1 MLVIQYQLQRLL
13 QLENRRG
20 AIFQFSYFIYTY
32 SYMTSEINGFAVVDS
47 VRASVVEEPPD
58 KNENVMKVNDE

>member
-1 MLVIQYQLQRLL
+1 
-13 QLENRRG
+13 
-20 AIFQFSYFIYTY
+20 
-32 SYMTSEINGFAVVDS
+32 MTSEINGFAVVDS